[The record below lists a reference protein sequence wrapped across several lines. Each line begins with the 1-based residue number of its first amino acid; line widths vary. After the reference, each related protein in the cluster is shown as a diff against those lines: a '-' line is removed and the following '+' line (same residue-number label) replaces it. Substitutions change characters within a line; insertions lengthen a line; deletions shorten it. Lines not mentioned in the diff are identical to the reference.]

1 MVINSVSGEKFRKE
15 SQERLVIGSDV
26 KRRRH
31 KITRFITK
39 ITSIWLLM
47 QNKMLRGGGIK

>member
-1 MVINSVSGEKFRKE
+1 MIINSVSEKFRKE

-26 KRRRH
+26 KRWRH

-47 QNKMLRGGGIK
+47 QNKMLKGGGIK